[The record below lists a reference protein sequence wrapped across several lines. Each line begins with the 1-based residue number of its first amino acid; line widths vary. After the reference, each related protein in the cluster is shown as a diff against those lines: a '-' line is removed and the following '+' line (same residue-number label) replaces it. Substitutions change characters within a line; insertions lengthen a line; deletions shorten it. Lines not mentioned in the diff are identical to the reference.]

1 MKVIDLLNKIANEEE
16 VPKKIRYGM
25 TEWFYCDSSKD
36 YFKDNDNTVSFQM
49 TYVSNPNWL
58 NLEVEIIENE
68 EDKKIEKI
76 ETHQDSEGLYFYDKH
91 CKKIYITCDEINFMF
106 EQFNEIIDRLNE
118 MDKGE

>member
-1 MKVIDLLNKIANEEE
+1 MKKTIKIIDLLIKIANGEE

-58 NLEVEIIENE
+58 NLEVEIIE
-68 EDKKIEKI
+68 EDKKIEKL
-76 ETHQDSEGLYFYDKH
+76 TFNDTDVCCVDGLMKQSLNI
-91 CKKIYITCDEINFMF
+91 KNKI
-106 EQFNEIIDRLNE
+106 NEIIDAINE
-118 MDKGE
+118 LKKGE